1 MTRRLEKWWDSN
13 ALPPFATLG
22 AGFEMQR
29 PRSIVNAPAIHIG
42 VNVKL
47 GPGSELKANH
57 RFPGGWMRHPE
68 GDHVSQEFSPSIRIG
83 DRVTATGALQV
94 VAFKEIVID
103 EDVMFAANVFVSDG
117 AHGSDRGDVPYK
129 YQGISN
135 VAPIR
140 IGRGAW
146 IGQNAVILPGV
157 TVGELAIVGANSVV
171 NKDVPPRTVVA
182 GAPARAVKRWDMLS
196 QKWARVEDES

>member
-1 MTRRLEKWWDSN
+1 
-13 ALPPFATLG
+13 
-22 AGFEMQR
+22 
-29 PRSIVNAPAIHIG
+29 
-42 VNVKL
+42 
-47 GPGSELKANH
+47 
-57 RFPGGWMRHPE
+57 PGGWMRHPE

-117 AHGSDRGDVPYK
+117 VHGSDRGDVPYK

-135 VAPIR
+135 VAPIP

-182 GAPARAVKRWDMLS
+182 GAPARAVKRWD
-196 QKWARVEDES
+196 